1 VRFRHIHD
9 SEFEAAPLPDS
20 SSTLLRECY
29 NSPGHKHQVMA
40 MRERAAGWLWLRL
53 WPWGWLVGAIVVFG
67 AFGPRPVTAQQSSSS
82 CPLDFTVLE
91 KFQGVATQARVKEV
105 QCLTLIDGL
114 EMVLAAYVRN
124 TSYFLL
130 PPEVVPAC
138 LADYQ
143 AQLRAQGTDAN
154 VTGLCELDLPAML
167 SRGHDNCQGIQRTSD
182 LAAIASRYPALQSA
196 QQSCA
201 GPLADDNMRQT
212 VACSAC
218 IRQLAS
224 LTTDL
229 QAFNA
234 SGVQQGCQNYSSL
247 YAAAVI
253 NTAGPLDPKTAACL
267 FAIFPVPAG
276 KKKLTGVYVAVGA
289 IGMAF
294 LGFAVALSFYYKHR
308 RRKLAEGRA
317 FIKRNT
323 DLLDGSMRSSDGSIM
338 FTIDELKAATRNFS
352 RDTIIGSGAY
362 GNVYKGVLIS
372 GVEVA
377 IKVIHRFAMACYS
390 HYSYYV
396 SRQCPSYVIG
406 FHGMRVYV
414 SPCCE
419 IVSGE
424 C

>member
-1 VRFRHIHD
+1 
-9 SEFEAAPLPDS
+9 
-20 SSTLLRECY
+20 
-29 NSPGHKHQVMA
+29 MA
-40 MRERAAGWLWLRL
+40 MRERAAGWLWLGV

-67 AFGPRPVTAQQSSSS
+67 AFGTRPVTAQQSSSS

-91 KFQGVATQARVKEV
+91 KFPGVATQARVKEV

-182 LAAIASRYPALQSA
+182 LAAIASRYKALQSA

-289 IGMAF
+289 IGMAL

-377 IKVIHRFAMACYS
+377 IKVIHR
-390 HYSYYV
+390 
-396 SRQCPSYVIG
+396 R
-406 FHGMRVYV
+406 HGLLLSPLCHWFECVYMFLHV
-414 SPCCE
+414 
-419 IVSGE
+419 VKL
-424 C
+424 